1 MHQDERNTSICDTVI
16 SDSCSTPY
24 LCSVLIE
31 SPDSSSQDGAFPVPQ
46 KGLGVTVSRGNI

>member
-24 LCSVLIE
+24 LCSVLFE